1 MYAFLLILVH
11 LLNQFPFWPCPTL
24 LHALLY
30 TRLTIFSALE
40 FTATPLT
47 IHMVNY
53 IQQVY
58 CIISSIA
65 SAQSAVKQKQMASMA
80 EADEYGGYEYDFV
93 GNLDKKFYCLVCQKV
108 LRDPV
113 LTGCCGQHYCDS
125 CLQQWKRTNYENS
138 CPHCRKVNYKSLIDK
153 PLQRE
158 INDLKVYCPH
168 RSLGCR
174 WSAQLTT
181 LPSHLESEK
190 DGCAYVKVKCTLKCG
205 ETVDRGKLTKHLH
218 YNCPQRPFE
227 CGYCGKEDTY
237 TKITG
242 ETKITGLKDKI
253 PKEMGHYAEC
263 PEYMKPC
270 PNGCG
275 KTMKRKEITEHKKQC
290 HREPVMCTFRG
301 MNTGSCGEKMLRSEL
316 PNHQKICPFRP
327 FKCKFCNKEGTY
339 TAITGEKQCKPNTKQ
354 PRIPPE
360 QGHYAECPNYP
371 LVCKNKCQPAEIKR
385 CDMKL
390 HLTECPLQL
399 VPCPVKE
406 AGCQDMLKRKDINHH
421 LASNQ
426 AQHLALLCSAY
437 TETKTELA
445 TVKTQLEKAQA
456 ELNSTNAELKATK
469 AELSNLKKGSKEPG
483 TELDTVK
490 KKAAETER
498 KLQNMQRS
506 SLNTERELA
515 GIKKDLAMLK
525 TSSTRTEKA
534 RTLPLEE
541 TSEPRRRNRWWR
553 K

>member
-1 MYAFLLILVH
+1 M
-11 LLNQFPFWPCPTL
+11 
-24 LHALLY
+24 
-30 TRLTIFSALE
+30 
-40 FTATPLT
+40 AT
-47 IHMVNY
+47 
-53 IQQVY
+53 
-58 CIISSIA
+58 
-65 SAQSAVKQKQMASMA
+65 MA
-80 EADEYGGYEYDFV
+80 EADEYGGYDHDFV
-93 GNLDKKFYCLVCQKV
+93 GKLDQKFYCLVCQKV

-125 CLQQWKRTNYENS
+125 CLQQWRRANYENS

-190 DGCAYVKVKCTLKCG
+190 DGCAYVKVKCTLRCG

-237 TKITG
+237 AKITG
-242 ETKITGLKDKI
+242 GTKITGLKDKI
-253 PKEMGHYAEC
+253 EKGHYARC
-263 PEYMKPC
+263 PEYIKEC

-301 MNTGSCGEKMLRSEL
+301 MNTGSCGERMLRSDL
-316 PNHQKICPFRP
+316 PNHQKICLFRP

-390 HLTECPLQL
+390 HHTECPLQL

-406 AGCQDMLKRKDINHH
+406 AGCQDMLARKDINHH

-426 AQHLALLCSAY
+426 AQHLALLCKAY

-445 TVKTQLEKAQA
+445 TVKTQLEKTQ
-456 ELNSTNAELKATK
+456 E
-469 AELSNLKKGSKEPG
+469 
-483 TELDTVK
+483 ELDTVK
-490 KKAAETER
+490 KKAEETER
-498 KLQNMQRS
+498 KLEDTQRS
-506 SLNTERELA
+506 SLSTEWELIDAKKELAMMRTSPTRTERE
-515 GIKKDLAMLK
+515 
-525 TSSTRTEKA
+525 R
-534 RTLPLEE
+534 RLPLEE
-541 TSEPRRRNRWWR
+541 TAEPRRKSRWWR